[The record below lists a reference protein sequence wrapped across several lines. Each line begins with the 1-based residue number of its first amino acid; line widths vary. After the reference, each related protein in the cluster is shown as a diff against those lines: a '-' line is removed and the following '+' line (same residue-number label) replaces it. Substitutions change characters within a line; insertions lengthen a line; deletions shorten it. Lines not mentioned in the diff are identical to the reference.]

1 MTEIAPNDSLN
12 DITLGSL
19 KPWRILEGR
28 PLISGKTFGVNT
40 PLGFCTPLGSKTLG
54 LAHMVF

>member
-28 PLISGKTFGVNT
+28 PLISCKTFGVN
-40 PLGFCTPLGSKTLG
+40 TPLGSKTLG